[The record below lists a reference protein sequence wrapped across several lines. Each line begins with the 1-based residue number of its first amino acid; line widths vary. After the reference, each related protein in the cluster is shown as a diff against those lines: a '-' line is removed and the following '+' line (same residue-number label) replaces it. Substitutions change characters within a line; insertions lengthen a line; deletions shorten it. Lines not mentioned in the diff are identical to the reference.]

1 MKRQSRSL
9 DAFMESRRQLIFNAS
24 TDDEIKA
31 LVEPYAYT
39 EAKIEQGKTIYN
51 TADSAVEQQKRDYA
65 RQFEAKSIF
74 DAAFDE
80 AEDEYIE
87 LITLVRLALDGDP
100 VKLKVLGLD
109 GKLPQNFGGW
119 LRRVNRFYNNSID
132 NPELLPL
139 VAEYGVTNEKL
150 IAGQGLAK
158 KTETANDNHD
168 KAKGTAQQS
177 TVDRN
182 EAIEVLDKWTHAFK
196 KVCRLALKN
205 RPQLLERLGI
215 VVLSEG
221 YTRKPKEEKEG
232 PPAGEPPATEEP
244 AAQG

>member
-1 MKRQSRSL
+1 MTRESRSL
-9 DAFMESRRQLIFNAS
+9 DAFMESRRQLIFNAAS
-24 TDDEIKA
+24 DSEIVA
-31 LVEPYAYT
+31 LLEPYTYT
-39 EAKIEQGKTIYN
+39 TEKIEQGKNIYN
-51 TADSAVEQQKRDYA
+51 TADSAVEKQKLDYA

-74 DAAFDE
+74 DTAFDE
-80 AEDEYIE
+80 AEETYIE
-87 LITLVRLALDGDP
+87 LITLVRLALAGDT

-109 GKLPQNFGGW
+109 GKRPQNFGGW

-132 NPELLPL
+132 NQELLPL

-150 IAGQGLAK
+150 IAGRESAK
-158 KTETANDNHD
+158 KAETANDEHD
-168 KAKGTAQQS
+168 KTKGTAQQS

-182 EAIEVLDKWTHAFK
+182 EAIKVLDEWTHAFK

-221 YTRKPKEEKEG
+221 YKRQTKE
-232 PPAGEPPATEEP
+232 EPPAEEPPAAEEP
-244 AAQG
+244 AAQA